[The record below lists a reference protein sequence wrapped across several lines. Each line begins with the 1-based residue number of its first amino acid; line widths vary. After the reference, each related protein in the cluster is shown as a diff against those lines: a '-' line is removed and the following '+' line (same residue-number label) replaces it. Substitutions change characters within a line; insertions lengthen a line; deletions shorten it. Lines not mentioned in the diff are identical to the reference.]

1 MLQKFKPLRVRLI
14 IIAMTI
20 NITGIIITG
29 GIIIIIIIGIIY
41 SLLIINLKKTPKH
54 LECGIIKKIM
64 DSEVNIMLV

>member
-41 SLLIINLKKTPKH
+41 SLLIINLKKNPKH